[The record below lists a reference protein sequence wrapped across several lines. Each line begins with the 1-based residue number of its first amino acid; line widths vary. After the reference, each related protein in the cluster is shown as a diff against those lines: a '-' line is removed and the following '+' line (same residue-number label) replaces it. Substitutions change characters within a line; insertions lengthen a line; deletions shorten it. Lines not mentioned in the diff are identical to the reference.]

1 MPTSELDPHIT
12 DMVQGH
18 ALVKKLNASIQAVF
32 QQNADM
38 ERDIKLLMIQGG
50 GNQPVKEVVPDPVSM
65 QELQTVQFEVKKM
78 TNKLK
83 QHEVQIQFASK
94 TAKEAHQRM
103 DEYHEE
109 DPNQLQKPSRKGS
122 AR

>member
-1 MPTSELDPHIT
+1 
-12 DMVQGH
+12 
-18 ALVKKLNASIQAVF
+18 
-32 QQNADM
+32 
-38 ERDIKLLMIQGG
+38 MIQSGS
-50 GNQPVKEVVPDPVSM
+50 NQPVREVVPDPASI

-109 DPNQLQKPSRKGS
+109 DHNQL
-122 AR
+122 